1 MSQVGVEVAGVLMEG
16 DILTVWGLAHILMR
30 AVPGIYLFMA
40 IYIGTFGK
48 RTRRNLAYII
58 LFGTFGASC
67 YMVLNQPA
75 YTWFPIWFTS
85 VNWLI
90 VALLG
95 LLMIG
100 VVTFLMTI
108 EAEDVESPW
117 VVLCH
122 YYERIRETHSDTT
135 HDK

>member
-1 MSQVGVEVAGVLMEG
+1 MVTKL
-16 DILTVWGLAHILMR
+16 LTVWGLATILMR
-30 AVPGIYLFMA
+30 IVPGIYLFMA
-40 IYIGTFGK
+40 IYIGAFGK
-48 RTRRNLAYII
+48 RTQRNLGYIV

-85 VNWLI
+85 VNWMI

-100 VVTFLMTI
+100 VVTFLMAI

-122 YYERIRETHSDTT
+122 YYNNIRAAHDRDTT
-135 HDK
+135 HDE